1 MKFQNLFSLFLATY
15 STPIRNSELENLLL
29 SKLTKTNQENLN
41 FKCRGELGDFEIV
54 TKNENLSKILPKIV
68 PLLTNDEQSDK
79 IECFFKSEWKPTGV
93 IPEF

>member
-1 MKFQNLFSLFLATY
+1 MKFQSLFSFFLAAY

-41 FKCRGELGDFEIV
+41 FKCRGELGDFEIF
-54 TKNENLSKILPKIV
+54 TKNENLRKILPKIV